1 MAMYRRVLTGQV
13 APGKHQDFLRAVEAA
28 LRYQAARGIEARFSV
43 WDAISGPASRVEIIA
58 EFDNLLELEQFE
70 ELAAQDQQ
78 FAQLRRAVREAMVF
92 ESTEIA
98 IYRVLVE

>member
-1 MAMYRRVLTGQV
+1 M
-13 APGKHQDFLRAVEAA
+13 EAA
-28 LRYQAARGIEARFSV
+28 LQYQAARGIEARFSV

-70 ELAAQDQQ
+70 ELAAQDQN

-92 ESTEIA
+92 ESTENRDLSGA
-98 IYRVLVE
+98 GGVRGWGAPCSRAVR

>member
-13 APGKHQDFLRAVEAA
+13 APGRHQEFLSAVEAA
-28 LRYQAARGIEARFSV
+28 LEYQSARGIEAKFSV
-43 WDAISGPASRVEIIA
+43 WDSITGPSNRVEIIA

-70 ELAAQDQQ
+70 ELAAQDQR
-78 FAQLRRAVREAMVF
+78 FADLRRAVREAMLF
-92 ESTEIA
+92 ASTEIA